1 MDLSRE
7 RLMELLSYS
16 PVTGRFTWIKSGPG
30 VTVGKVAGNSS
41 GNKGYV
47 RIKIDG
53 HLYLAHRLAWL
64 YVYGSWPKEE
74 IDHVNLIRDDN
85 RISNLREASRA
96 QNSRNKHLRKD
107 NSSGDKGV
115 YWHKGSHKWQV
126 SSGLNGNL
134 FYLGLYD
141 DKELA
146 CLVASEFRSKYHQE
160 FSSHGKG

>member
-7 RLMELLSYS
+7 RLIELLSYS
-16 PVTGRFTWIKSGPG
+16 PATGRFTWVKPGFG
-30 VTVGKVAGNSS
+30 VTVGMMAGCNS
-41 GNKGYV
+41 GNGGYV

-53 HLYLAHRLAWL
+53 RLYLAHRLAWL
-64 YVYGSWPKEE
+64 YVYGVWPREE
-74 IDHVNLIRDDN
+74 IDHINLVRDDN

-96 QNSRNKHLRKD
+96 QNSRNKTLRKD
-107 NSSGDKGV
+107 NSSGAKGV
-115 YWHKGSHKWQV
+115 YWHKGSQKWQV
-126 SSGLNGNL
+126 SSGLNGKL
-134 FYLGLYD
+134 FYLGLYE